1 MILCKKRKQKPW
13 TIWMFTVKVCSK
25 CQFRMFAIFI
35 CLKASM
41 ISLSSHSPMR
51 IPIYLFQNKVRW
63 KWVFINLF
71 SRHPASSLELN
82 NFHFFF
88 FFNIKAIIGLIQLHL
103 PVVSNSL
110 SEFGRAPPL
119 FHHIFFSMTEKAYPD
134 NNWIMCG
141 FHNCFKVEGAKPL
154 TRGNDPFSW

>member
-51 IPIYLFQNKVRW
+51 IPLSLFQNKVRW

-88 FFNIKAIIGLIQLHL
+88 FQHKSHYR
-103 PVVSNSL
+103 PNST
-110 SEFGRAPPL
+110 SSSCCFQQSVWVWKSPSPFPSYL
-119 FHHIFFSMTEKAYPD
+119 FFYDRKSF
-134 NNWIMCG
+134 
-141 FHNCFKVEGAKPL
+141 
-154 TRGNDPFSW
+154 